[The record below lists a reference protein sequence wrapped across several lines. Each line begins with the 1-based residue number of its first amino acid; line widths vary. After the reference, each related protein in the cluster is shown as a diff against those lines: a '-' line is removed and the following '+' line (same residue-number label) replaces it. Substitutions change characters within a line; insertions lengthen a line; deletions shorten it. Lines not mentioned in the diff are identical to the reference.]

1 MKKKYCFVLMVALTL
16 SGCFHLPEIE
26 PAPVESL
33 FSDKP
38 ITKGV
43 HIVAKGETLY
53 SIAWRYNQDFRDL
66 AASNQ
71 IPEPYVIYAGQRLS
85 LSAKQ
90 KIKQTYK
97 PVKNK
102 NYYEPPIEKRSTV
115 YSQVPVQKSQEV
127 TREVAKVETK
137 TPVISKQITTITT
150 TTETISTTKKEV
162 MSPLTKWQWP
172 VKGPLIKQY
181 APTGH
186 SANKGVD
193 IGGKKGTAVKA
204 AASGK
209 VVYAG
214 LGLRGYGQL
223 IIIKHNE
230 TYLSAYAHNNRL
242 LVKEGDFVAQSQVI
256 SEMGHSDADQVKLH
270 FEIRKNGRPINPL
283 LLLPRA

>member
-1 MKKKYCFVLMVALTL
+1 MKKKYCFVLIVALTL

-90 KIKQTYK
+90 KIKKTTKQ
-97 PVKNK
+97 VKNK
-102 NYYEPPIEKRSTV
+102 TYYEPPHEKRSV
-115 YSQVPVQKSQEV
+115 YNQVPVQKSQEV
-127 TREVAKVETK
+127 TRDVAKVETK
-137 TPVISKQITTITT
+137 TPVINKQI
-150 TTETISTTKKEV
+150 STSKREV

-186 SANKGVD
+186 SANKGLD

-214 LGLRGYGQL
+214 VGLRGYGQL

-283 LLLPRA
+283 LLLPKA